1 MAVPA
6 YLQGK
11 VAELQESSPDVAAI
25 WNTLESQYSRR
36 LWHQLTLTL
45 LDFVYNDCFTSGGLT
60 ELYEQVIRDVED
72 RINPLSLIK
81 MVNVVIGQI
90 EDPAAALLF
99 IEPLGNKIKTDNAAS
114 ISLKTMTASL
124 NTRLGNYAEATK
136 VLEECES
143 QLDELQGVTPVHAN
157 YYKVSAELYKIEAR
171 FAKFYAAAL
180 RYLGCVELKELQESD
195 AVELANDLCLAA
207 LLGDGIYNMGELL
220 SHGILDFLR
229 DTQQQWLVDL
239 VGAFNAG
246 DVAGFVAMKEV
257 WSTKSGDLVS
267 AEEELFEKIRLL
279 SIMEHVFRRQSKDR
293 KIAFSEIAASAQIDE
308 SSVEMLVMKA
318 LCIGLV
324 RGSIDQIDQAATF
337 TWVQPRVLDLAQL
350 ADIHSRLGTWLERV
364 DATSTSLVSSA
375 PELFASA

>member
-1 MAVPA
+1 
-6 YLQGK
+6 
-11 VAELQESSPDVAAI
+11 
-25 WNTLESQYSRR
+25 
-36 LWHQLTLTL
+36 
-45 LDFVYNDCFTSGGLT
+45 
-60 ELYEQVIRDVED
+60 
-72 RINPLSLIK
+72 
-81 MVNVVIGQI
+81 
-90 EDPAAALLF
+90 
-99 IEPLGNKIKTDNAAS
+99 
-114 ISLKTMTASL
+114 
-124 NTRLGNYAEATK
+124 
-136 VLEECES
+136 
-143 QLDELQGVTPVHAN
+143 
-157 YYKVSAELYKIEAR
+157 
-171 FAKFYAAAL
+171 
-180 RYLGCVELKELQESD
+180 
-195 AVELANDLCLAA
+195 
-207 LLGDGIYNMGELL
+207 
-220 SHGILDFLR
+220 
-229 DTQQQWLVDL
+229 
-239 VGAFNAG
+239 
-246 DVAGFVAMKEV
+246 MKEV